1 MAGQYFGKY
10 SGLVK
15 SNRDEDELGR
25 LQVVV
30 PAIFAP
36 DETVLAR
43 PVLPFGVFF
52 VPEENTKV
60 WVEFEGGDPN
70 LPLWTGV
77 QYGPGDWAAEAAKNP
92 PTIRAIKT
100 AAGHLLTFDDTGG
113 SEAIVITDGAS
124 QHVVRLD
131 SNGITIEHGQA
142 GHTITLASD
151 KISVTHGGGQ
161 NAVTVEAATIT
172 AKTATA
178 TIELGPAGV
187 SISGTPLIKLSS
199 AQAPVARAGPTGD
212 MGIGNL
218 GAPVIIT
225 PGQFTV
231 LA

>member
-1 MAGQYFGKY
+1 MADRYYGVYGA
-10 SGLVK
+10 LVDANDAGEGVL
-15 SNRDEDELGR
+15 SVTIPAVFPAGE
-25 LQVVV
+25 VVQ
-30 PAIFAP
+30 
-36 DETVLAR
+36 AR
-43 PVLPFGVFF
+43 PCLPYGVLFL
-52 VPEENTKV
+52 PEKNDKV
-60 WVEFEGGDPN
+60 WVEFEGGEPT
-70 LPLWTGV
+70 LPVWTGV

-124 QHVVRLD
+124 QHAVRLD